1 MRPFAGG
8 TKVRFAGVEA
18 EFRVEHRLTN
28 TDPNI
33 IGLVLALGHEGLLGR
48 DERRARRE
56 EERAAHRVRTHA
68 LRRELSSRQ

>member
-1 MRPFAGG
+1 MNPVTRGTEVLLTSIETDGEHGLAHAGP
-8 TKVRFAGVEA
+8 
-18 EFRVEHRLTN
+18 
-28 TDPNI
+28 DI

-68 LRRELSSRQ
+68 LRRELSLRW